1 MPGRPR
7 FNNIRAHDR
16 EMVRAAARRSGVSV
30 SQWLDRVIT
39 QAAAED
45 EEATSA
51 SAPHPESRLRDSAIE
66 AVHAR
71 IDDLASKVERLA
83 QHAARNPQHVIPQHI
98 IPRHAGDGPVQ
109 LLRLEQA
116 LNRLSD
122 RLSACVFEPAEPN
135 YQYPQVPGRA
145 GLLTRFLG
153 PRN

>member
-1 MPGRPR
+1 MSGRAR

-16 EMVRAAARRSGVSV
+16 EMVRAAARRSGISV
-30 SQWLDRVIT
+30 SQWLDQVIT
-39 QAAAED
+39 QAAAEED
-45 EEATSA
+45 ITSA
-51 SAPHPESRLRDSAIE
+51 SAPQPEPRLGDSAIQ

-71 IDDLASKVERLA
+71 IDELASKVERLA
-83 QHAARNPQHVIPQHI
+83 QHAARNPQHMSPQHT
-98 IPRHAGDGPVQ
+98 GDGPVQ

-122 RLSACVFEPAEPN
+122 RLSACVFEPAEPS